1 MQKHLPFTKITQSES
16 GFLFPYVSF
25 VAAIILLSV
34 ITGITLYA
42 NNTKMTT
49 LQMEQIELE
58 TLHQMA
64 YQTLVSERNKNNSNP
79 DKEVIQYEFPN
90 GIVKITYD
98 VLENNA
104 MRYQF
109 EATTLS
115 GNRKLSRYILK
126 E

>member
-1 MQKHLPFTKITQSES
+1 MQKHLPFTKITQSED
-16 GFLFPYVSF
+16 GFLFPYISF
-25 VAAIILLSV
+25 VAALVLLTVVTS
-34 ITGITLYA
+34 ITLFA

-64 YQTLVSERNKNNSNP
+64 YQTFISERNKNNLSL
-79 DKEVIQYEFPN
+79 DKEVIHYNFPN

-98 VLENNA
+98 PLENA
-104 MRYQF
+104 ALRYKF
-109 EATTLS
+109 EATTLL
-115 GNRKLSRYILK
+115 GNKKLRKYILK

>member
-1 MQKHLPFTKITQSES
+1 MQKHLPFIKITQSED
-16 GFLFPYVSF
+16 GFLFPYVTF
-25 VAAIILLSV
+25 IAAIVLLSV
-34 ITGITLYA
+34 VTSITLYA

-64 YQTLVSERNKNNSNP
+64 YQTFISERNINNFSS
-79 DKEVIQYEFPN
+79 DKVVIQYNFPN

-98 VLENNA
+98 PLDNDTL
-104 MRYQF
+104 RYKF
-109 EATTLS
+109 EATTLL
-115 GNRKLSRYILK
+115 GNRKLSKYILK